1 MSKRNEVSRADKA
14 LSAVSRAM
22 AQGAQANLVTG
33 TASHQ
38 LEAMKAKGRALEYE
52 LARKVLT
59 DTQRASKQRILASL
73 AFQIET
79 MALLAHEASTR
90 YHENNSRGANGLPI
104 ASKPELKIGPAIV
117 APSYNAKPK
126 KVWARS

>member
-1 MSKRNEVSRADKA
+1 MGSATSKRNEVSRADKA

-59 DTQRASKQRILASL
+59 DAQRASKARILASL

-79 MALLAHEASTR
+79 MAMLAHEASER
-90 YHENNSRGANGLPI
+90 YLARDV
-104 ASKPELKIGPAIV
+104 KPELKIGPATDT
-117 APSYNAKPK
+117 PSYNAKPK
-126 KVWARS
+126 KVWSCS